1 MPRPLSSLTN
11 RIFLAAALLVIVAT
25 GMTAMFVS
33 SRVTTQA
40 ELELQRR
47 LVESGAVVG
56 RQGEAL
62 VETLSAL
69 ARLIADLP
77 KLKATVATGD
87 PPTVQLLA
95 DEYQGMLPN
104 SGLVLVT
111 DANARVLALAGPLV
125 LDRDAASALPSVRA
139 ALEGVRSSSFRP
151 HAQGVLQVLSVPIT
165 VGGEPA
171 AIAGSLSVG
180 FVLDGAVAS
189 D

>member
-62 VETLSAL
+62 VETLL
-69 ARLIADLP
+69 
-77 KLKATVATGD
+77 
-87 PPTVQLLA
+87 
-95 DEYQGMLPN
+95 
-104 SGLVLVT
+104 
-111 DANARVLALAGPLV
+111 
-125 LDRDAASALPSVRA
+125 
-139 ALEGVRSSSFRP
+139 
-151 HAQGVLQVLSVPIT
+151 HW
-165 VGGEPA
+165 PA
-171 AIAGSLSVG
+171 
-180 FVLDGAVAS
+180 
-189 D
+189 